1 MLKSIVNL
9 VQQYGQLAYSQGSF
23 TDANQ
28 LILQQREDGKW
39 VATVRKVD
47 PPTEGE

>member
-1 MLKSIVNL
+1 MLESIVNAL
-9 VQQYGQLAYSQGSF
+9 KQNGHLAYSQGSF

-39 VATVRKVD
+39 VATVRKID
-47 PPTEGE
+47 PPKEEE